1 MVVDAG
7 IFCVQTEIAKMGQG
21 AQFEG
26 SCFLFNVLTDEIL
39 NILTYSCIS
48 E

>member
-1 MVVDAG
+1 MKGD

-26 SCFLFNVLTDEIL
+26 SPFCLT
-39 NILTYSCIS
+39 S
-48 E
+48 